1 MSWTYQPLII
11 RFASDSIPDLALSIS
26 PIAST
31 AIAASGLAQPTL
43 SHTVLALFPQIRAH
57 LPLALQRRRLRLIVA
72 GRILDA
78 SERIDQAL
86 RLKGKE
92 KQGLQDEG
100 KKKEAVY
107 VHCVISSEDVENG
120 EKALEQ
126 ERAAA
131 AAVLDQF
138 DTLAWPEAD
147 TRAST
152 TFVHSTPSSALGQ
165 NDATTARTSAQ
176 QDQDDNAQPQGFS
189 RLLSTGFTA
198 QDVATLRAQF
208 RAMTATR
215 YTPDT
220 MPDANALL
228 RMEERWLNSTESGL
242 PATTAAS
249 GGNDEGGGDEEDT
262 TSAALN
268 DMLLGIMAGFFWPV
282 GAMVWG
288 LREEGV
294 WSRRRGWAVL
304 GGVGVNVAFG
314 VIRLLG

>member
-1 MSWTYQPLII
+1 
-11 RFASDSIPDLALSIS
+11 
-26 PIAST
+26 
-31 AIAASGLAQPTL
+31 
-43 SHTVLALFPQIRAH
+43 
-57 LPLALQRRRLRLIVA
+57 
-72 GRILDA
+72 
-78 SERIDQAL
+78 L

-92 KQGLQDEG
+92 KQSTSVGGD
-100 KKKEAVY
+100 KKKEAIY
-107 VHCVISSEDVENG
+107 IHCVISSEDVENG

-131 AAVLDQF
+131 AAIYSEPNVFDLPDF
-138 DTLAWPEAD
+138 DTASPIPQSSD
-147 TRAST
+147 TH
-152 TFVHSTPSSALGQ
+152 HSSPTD
-165 NDATTARTSAQ
+165 NDTTARSSPQPNHQET
-176 QDQDDNAQPQGFS
+176 AQPQGFS
-189 RLLSTGFTA
+189 RLLSTGFTP

-215 YTPDT
+215 YTSDT
-220 MPDANALL
+220 MPDATALL

-242 PATTAAS
+242 PATTTGDVATGLPAGTAA
-249 GGNDEGGGDEEDT
+249 DEEDSP
-262 TSAALN
+262 SAALN
-268 DMLLGIMAGFFWPV
+268 DMLLGIVAGFFWPV